1 MKPIDSR
8 LLRYARATR
17 FFLAASVALGL
28 VGAGLVIAQ
37 AMLIAEIVVG
47 AFQRGDGAGALTLPL
62 GLLALVALGRAVV
75 SWLTELAAHRASA
88 AVKSELRLRLLERA
102 VRLGPSWLDSQRTGA
117 LTTLATRGIDALD
130 DYFARYLPQLG
141 LAVVV
146 PVAVLARI
154 VTADWISA
162 LIIVVTLPL
171 IPLFMVLI
179 GWATQSRMD
188 RQWRLLS
195 RLSGHF
201 LDVVAGLPTL
211 KVFGRAKAQA
221 ASIRAITADYR
232 RATLKTL
239 RLAFLS
245 SFALELLATVS
256 VALVAVDIGMRLV
269 HGEMD
274 LFTGLM
280 VLVLAPEAYLP
291 LRQVG
296 AQYHAAAEGLAAAD
310 EVFAVLERALP
321 SSAADGSPAPDAR
334 GAALTLDGLMV
345 RHPGRTAPSLART
358 SFEIRPGET
367 VAVVGP
373 SGAGKS
379 TLLNAVLGFAVPDQ
393 GRVLIGGRDL
403 ASLDPESWRRQ
414 IAWVPQRPYLFA
426 GTIAENVR
434 LARPDADD
442 EAVRAALRDA
452 DAYRFV
458 SALPDGIETRLG
470 EMGAGLSA
478 GQRQRI
484 ALARAFL
491 ADRPVLL
498 LDEPTANLDGETEAS
513 VVEAVRRLAEGRTVL
528 LVVHRPAL
536 LPLADRVL
544 RLPGP
549 TASPLPASGGG
560 SGRVSVAGAR
570 AGATGAG
577 AIRNPR
583 AEAPVSATAGVGAG
597 VGDADAGGAAGGV
610 GDADADGAAGG
621 VGDADT
627 DAGPGRLAAAP
638 AGVGHESMTGVV
650 SGVGDESAAGVAA
663 GVGHES
669 MAGAASRAGHE
680 SSADVGSG
688 ERPAGAWAG
697 RGSGSAGRT
706 VSRGPRAHAGPG
718 ALARVRAA
726 ARGTRGRFALALLL
740 GSLALVS
747 AVGLMAVSGWLIS
760 RAVQQPPVL
769 YLMVA
774 VTATRAF
781 GIGRAAFRYAE
792 RLVSHDAVLRVLA
805 DLRVAVY
812 RRLERIAPAGLG
824 RTRRGDLLSRL
835 VADVDTV
842 QDYFLRWLLP
852 VGSALT
858 VSVASV
864 GFLTWVLPGAGAV
877 LAAGLLVAGVGVPLV
892 SGALARRAER
902 RLAPARGALSA
913 QVVDLLAG
921 TAELTVAGALPRRL
935 DALRRADGALTRIAR
950 RAAAAT
956 GAGAGLSALICGL
969 TVAAAAWLGVSA
981 VADGRIHGVWLAVVV
996 LTPLAA
1002 FEAVAGLPLAVQHRQ
1017 RVRRAAERV
1026 YEVMDEPL
1034 PAREPGQARVVEPRC
1049 GQGRREEP
1057 LGGRAWGEKARC
1069 GQARREEPLGGRAW
1083 GGEAH
1088 GGQAW
1093 GEDARCVQ
1101 ARCGEADGE
1110 ETWGEEAHGGQGR
1123 VAESRGGQAW
1133 GGEALGGQARGEDA
1147 RCVQARCGEADGEE
1161 TWSEESRGCQGRCGE
1176 ADGEGTWG
1184 EEPPDTPYPL
1194 VLRGITAR
1202 HPGQAAPALDGFG
1215 LELRPGHRVA
1225 VVGPSGAGKTTLA
1238 QVLLRFL
1245 DAEGGTY
1252 TLGGRNAAALDGDA
1266 VRRLVG
1272 LCAQDAHVFDS
1283 SLRENL
1289 RLARTGA
1296 SDGELRA
1303 ALAEARLLDWVD
1315 GLPDGLDTLV
1325 GEQGARLSGG
1335 QRQRLALA
1343 RALLADFP
1351 VLVLDEPAEHLDL
1364 PTADALTADLL
1375 SATRGRTTVL
1385 ITHRLA
1391 GLDAVDEV
1399 IVLDGGRAVQRGTY
1413 RELAAADGPFRRM
1426 LEREAAE
1433 GGILVGAGQSA
1444 DG

>member
-1 MKPIDSR
+1 MKPIDPR

-28 VGAGLVIAQ
+28 AGAGLVIAQ

-47 AFQRGDGAGALTLPL
+47 AFQHGDGVRALTLPL
-62 GLLALVALGRAVV
+62 GLLALVAVGRAVV
-75 SWLTELAAHRASA
+75 SWLTELAAHRAGA
-88 AVKSELRLRLLERA
+88 AVKSELRLRLVERA
-102 VRLGPSWLDSQRTGA
+102 VRLGPSWLDSRRTGE

-162 LIIVVTLPL
+162 LIIVATLPL
-171 IPLFMVLI
+171 IPLFMALI

-245 SFALELLATVS
+245 SLALELLSTVS

-274 LFTGLM
+274 LYTGLV

-296 AQYHAAAEGLAAAD
+296 AQYHAAAEGLTAAD
-310 EVFAVLERALP
+310 EVFAVLEREP
-321 SSAADGSPAPDAR
+321 SEAGGSPAPDAR
-334 GAALTLDGLMV
+334 GAALALDGLVV
-345 RHPGRTAPSLART
+345 RHPGRAEPSLART
-358 SFEIRPGET
+358 SFEIRAGET

-373 SGAGKS
+373 SGAGKT
-379 TLLNAVLGFAVPDQ
+379 TLLNAVLGFAAPHE

-414 IAWVPQRPYLFA
+414 IAWVPQRPCLFA

-442 EAVRAALRDA
+442 EAVRTALRDA
-452 DAYRFV
+452 DALGFV
-458 SALPDGIETRLG
+458 SVLPGGIETRLG

-544 RLPGP
+544 RLAGPEGGAGSGAGPGP
-549 TASPLPASGGG
+549 GAPVASAATLLA
-560 SGRVSVAGAR
+560 AGHEP
-570 AGATGAG
+570 TVDGAG
-577 AIRNPR
+577 AAGDLRTEACVSVR
-583 AEAPVSATAGVGAG
+583 RGAEVRLSVLEAAAGAG
-597 VGDADAGGAAGGV
+597 RARADVSGGAHVPMADAGRGGRL
-610 GDADADGAAGG
+610 GEARPGLDGTG
-621 VGDADT
+621 
-627 DAGPGRLAAAP
+627 LAAADGP
-638 AGVGHESMTGVV
+638 VA
-650 SGVGDESAAGVAA
+650 SARLA
-663 GVGHES
+663 
-669 MAGAASRAGHE
+669 
-680 SSADVGSG
+680 
-688 ERPAGAWAG
+688 
-697 RGSGSAGRT
+697 
-706 VSRGPRAHAGPG
+706 VSRGSASSYRTWARSPRGV
-718 ALARVRAA
+718 LARVRVG
-726 ARGTRGRFALALLL
+726 ARGGRGRFGLALLL
-740 GSLALVS
+740 GSLALLS

-760 RAVQQPPVL
+760 RAAQQPPVL

-781 GIGRAAFRYAE
+781 GIGRAVFRYAE

-805 DLRVAVY
+805 ELRVAVY
-812 RRLERIAPAGLG
+812 RRLERLAPAGLG

-835 VADVDTV
+835 VADVDAV

-852 VGSALT
+852 VGTALI
-858 VSVASV
+858 VGAASV
-864 GFLTWVLPGAGAV
+864 GFLTWVLPEAGAV
-877 LAAGLLVAGVGVPLV
+877 LAAGLLVAGVVVPAV

-921 TAELTVAGALPRRL
+921 AAELTVAGALPRRL
-935 DALRRADGALTRIAR
+935 DEVRRADGALTRIAR
-950 RAAAAT
+950 RTAAAAGT
-956 GAGAGLSALICGL
+956 GAGLSALVCGL
-969 TVAAAAWLGVSA
+969 TVAAAAWVGVPA

-1026 YEVMDEPL
+1026 YEVLDEPL
-1034 PAREPGQARVVEPRC
+1034 PVRELDE
-1049 GQGRREEP
+1049 
-1057 LGGRAWGEKARC
+1057 
-1069 GQARREEPLGGRAW
+1069 ARREEAP
-1083 GGEAH
+1083 
-1088 GGQAW
+1088 
-1093 GEDARCVQ
+1093 
-1101 ARCGEADGE
+1101 
-1110 ETWGEEAHGGQGR
+1110 
-1123 VAESRGGQAW
+1123 S
-1133 GGEALGGQARGEDA
+1133 
-1147 RCVQARCGEADGEE
+1147 
-1161 TWSEESRGCQGRCGE
+1161 
-1176 ADGEGTWG
+1176 
-1184 EEPPDTPYPL
+1184 TPYPL

-1202 HPGQAAPALDGFG
+1202 HPGQSAPALDGFG
-1215 LELRPGHRVA
+1215 LELRPGRRVA

-1245 DAEGGTY
+1245 DPEGGTY
-1252 TLGGRNAAALDGDA
+1252 TLAGRNAATLDGDA

-1289 RLARTGA
+1289 RLARPGA
-1296 SDGELRA
+1296 SDDELRS
-1303 ALAEARLLDWVD
+1303 ALAGARLLDWVD

-1391 GLDAVDEV
+1391 GLAAVDEV

-1413 RELAAADGPFRRM
+1413 EELASADGPFRRM
-1426 LEREAAE
+1426 LEREDAE
-1433 GGILVGAGQSA
+1433 GGVLVGAG
-1444 DG
+1444 